1 MARAIAALC
10 VILHHIL
17 QYFPRLGMPFPNAPV
32 LRELS
37 YMLPY
42 VHMPV
47 FSLLAGTVLGVSGRK
62 TRTLGDYARFERK
75 KFLRLMLPYFCIA
88 VLQLVVKTVMGVR
101 GLSEAPASV
110 LGVFVAPHGGAMP
123 HGWFL
128 YMLMAI
134 FIFWPLLRPVA
145 ESRALP
151 LLLAILVGV
160 AVWPISWPEYHRILN
175 GKPFSTPYCE
185 LHRLSWYLPM
195 FVIGYTYGRHRYSQV
210 RPRTWAVVLAGV
222 VLAAGLL
229 SRLPMILPAS
239 EDISH
244 RAVKWVASLGGAFF
258 VILLCSWWS
267 SKPGRFQS
275 LLAKIGYFSYDI
287 YLFHVIVGHA
297 VVLAL
302 RKLGVGGTVTYVLV
316 PVVVVATVLI
326 SWGIGKALRRVPLL
340 AFVMLGTPL
349 ARRSVPAAR

>member
-1 MARAIAALC
+1 MARAIAVSC
-10 VILHHIL
+10 VVLHHIL

-32 LRELS
+32 LRELN
-37 YMLPY
+37 YLLPY

-47 FSLLAGTVLGVSGRK
+47 FSLLAGTVLGASGRK

-75 KFLRLMLPYFCIA
+75 KFLRLMLPYFCVA
-88 VLQLVVKTVMGVR
+88 ALQLAVKAVTGAR
-101 GLSEAPASV
+101 GLSEVPASV
-110 LGVFVAPHGGAMP
+110 LGVFVAPHGGGMP

-145 ESRALP
+145 ESRVLP

-195 FVIGYTYGRHRYSQV
+195 FVIGYTYGRHRHSQGHHGV
-210 RPRTWAVVLAGV
+210 CAIFLAGA

-239 EDISH
+239 EEIVH
-244 RAVKWVASLGGAFF
+244 RAVKWVASLSGGFF
-258 VILLCSWWS
+258 VIWVCGWWS
-267 SKPGRFQS
+267 ARPGRFQS
-275 LLAKIGYFSYDI
+275 LLAKIGYHSYDI
-287 YLFHVIVGHA
+287 YLYHVIVGHA

-316 PVVVVATVLI
+316 PVVVAATVLI
-326 SWGIGKALRRVPLL
+326 SWGIGKGLRRVPLL

-349 ARRSVPAAR
+349 ARRSVPAAM